1 MHMELQIW
9 LNRYIYIY
17 IYIYIYS
24 NGFSSIM
31 AISLIMVNFNK
42 LFSSFLG
49 ACTIQRALISFY
61 FHLLLPNI
69 LVKIAP
75 INAVG
80 HIYDVLSKIE
90 LST

>member
-1 MHMELQIW
+1 MHAYGATNMAQSL
-9 LNRYIYIY
+9 
-17 IYIYIYS
+17 YIYS

-49 ACTIQRALISFY
+49 TCTIQRALISFY
-61 FHLLLPNI
+61 SHLLLPNI